1 MARTERGSVIS
12 KTQINFNWFFWTVI
26 VLVHV
31 AFFLVFYYSNNI
43 YMSDSK
49 EYLRQ
54 AYNIKNHL
62 TLYCADL
69 TKQINPAFYSRRT
82 PLYGL
87 LILISKTLYNSNYFV
102 LVIQNIFSLLNI
114 FGLIRLLKEFKFDF
128 DIRKILLVF
137 LVLFPAQYIYSNIVM
152 SEILLQTLIFWSL
165 YNLYY
170 YIKQK
175 KQRNILY
182 FNILLGLA
190 VLTKPV
196 LIYFWVPNLL
206 FMIYLFIKNK
216 RWTTI
221 VYGFIQPLV
230 ILLLTLYNYNTT
242 GSFQYSSNKQ
252 VSYLDYSATFLLITV
267 RGEEVGWKKWEEAH
281 SYLDTISNYSFLV
294 KESERIATEIILAN
308 KTEYLKLHLKGMLN
322 YFFDPGR
329 YDLNYLLSIKESNH
343 TGLMYAFA
351 KGGYGEIFAF
361 IGRQPAFVVVYIAL
375 MMIINLLLFCSL
387 FLFLFNR
394 RIYFEMKIFIVTM
407 ILYMSFVSGILGTMR
422 YKIHIY
428 FLMLFCLPFAYD
440 LIREKFFKHKT
451 TANKTVLDK

>member
-1 MARTERGSVIS
+1 MARAKRGLVLGNTE
-12 KTQINFNWFFWTVI
+12 INFDWFFWAVV
-26 VLVHV
+26 VLVHL

-54 AYNIKNHL
+54 AYNIKNHF

-87 LILISKTLYNSNYFV
+87 LILLVKTIYNSNYFV
-102 LVIQNIFSLLNI
+102 LVFQNLFSLLNI
-114 FGLIRLLKEFKFDF
+114 FGLLRLLKEFKFDF

-137 LVLFPAQYIYSNIVM
+137 LVLFPAQYIYNNMIM

-170 YIKQK
+170 YLKLKNQL
-175 KQRNILY
+175 NILY
-182 FNILLGLA
+182 FNVLLGLA

-196 LIYFWVPNLL
+196 LVYFWVPNLL
-206 FMIYLFIKNK
+206 FMVYLYMKNK
-216 RWTTI
+216 RWMTI
-221 VYGFIQPLV
+221 VYGLIQPFV
-230 ILLLTLYNYNTT
+230 ILLLTLYNYNVT

-281 SYLDTISNYSFLV
+281 SYLDTISDYSFLV
-294 KESERIATEIILAN
+294 KESERIATEIILDN
-308 KTEYLKLHLKGMLN
+308 KTEYLKMHLKGMVN

-329 YDLNYLLSIKESNH
+329 YDLNYLLSFKESNH

-351 KGGYGEIFAF
+351 KGGYGEMLAF
-361 IGRQPAFVVVYIAL
+361 IGRQPVFVVLYIVL
-375 MMIINLLLFCSL
+375 MVMLNLLLFFSL
-387 FLFLFNR
+387 LLYLFDRKTNAE
-394 RIYFEMKIFIVTM
+394 IKIFIGVM
-407 ILYMSFVSGILGTMR
+407 VFYMSFVSGILGTMR

-428 FLMLFCLPFAYD
+428 FLLLFCLPFAYD
-440 LIREKFFKHKT
+440 LLREKILKHKT
-451 TANKTVLDK
+451 KTIRDK

>member
-1 MARTERGSVIS
+1 MTRTRRGPVFG
-12 KTQINFNWFFWTVI
+12 KTEINFNWFFWGVI
-26 VLVHV
+26 VFVHV
-31 AFFLVFYYSNNI
+31 AFFLIFYYSNNI

-54 AYNIKNHL
+54 SYNIKTHL
-62 TLYCADL
+62 TFYCADL
-69 TKQINPAFYSRRT
+69 TKQINPAFYSRRS

-87 LILISKTLYNSNYFV
+87 LILIAKTIYNSNYFV
-102 LVIQNIFSLLNI
+102 LVIQNLFSLLNI
-114 FGLIRLLKEFKFDF
+114 FGLIRILKEFHFAF
-128 DIRKILLVF
+128 NIRKILLVF
-137 LVLFPAQYIYSNIVM
+137 LVLFPTQYIYNNMVM

-170 YIKQK
+170 YLKLK
-175 KQRNILY
+175 KQSNILY

-196 LIYFWVPNLL
+196 LVYFWVPNLL
-206 FMIYLFIKNK
+206 FMIYLFMRNK

-221 VYGFIQPLV
+221 FYGFIQPLV
-230 ILLLTLYNYNTT
+230 ILLLTLYNYNAT

-267 RGEEVGWKKWEEAH
+267 RGEEVGWKKWADAH

-294 KESERIATEIILAN
+294 KESERIATEIIIDN
-308 KTEYLKLHLKGMLN
+308 KIEYLKLHLKGMLN

-361 IGRQPAFVVVYIAL
+361 IGRQPVFVIIYITL
-375 MMIINLLLFCSL
+375 MMIINLLLFFSLLL
-387 FLFLFNR
+387 FLFSR
-394 RIYFEMKIFIVTM
+394 KTKVEMKIFIGTM

-422 YKIHIY
+422 YKTHIY
-428 FLMLFCLPFAYD
+428 FLMLFCVPFAYD
-440 LIREKFFKHKT
+440 FIREKLSKHKT
-451 TANKTVLDK
+451 EAVKNSI